1 MIMTKEKRFIEKEDL
16 IVFEEYAKNRKKIR
30 KDLVEFKK
38 NRRVSI
44 GPYAT
49 FYFESFETMLAQV
62 QEMLHIEKGG
72 DEQLKDELNA
82 YNPLIPKGKEL
93 VATLMFEIDDP
104 TSRVDFLGKVGGIEE
119 KIYIKVGEEIIKA
132 VPENDVDRTSSEG
145 KASSVQFVHFNFSS
159 KQIKKFKDLNNN
171 IQNQINLISQNTKKS
186 EEISQK
192 TLELENKLSKEISEI
207 CKKYQIPLHTD
218 AVQAV
223 GKVPINV
230 KELGVDALSV
240 SSHKINGPK
249 GIGAL
254 FIKKGLRVTPQILGG
269 GQENGMRSGT
279 ENVASIVGFG
289 KACEIAKERL
299 NENISHFQ
307 TLHSTMLSRVIKEIS
322 HVKLNGHSEKRI
334 FNNIHLTFM
343 GVNGEDL
350 IIKLDE
356 HGIAASTGS
365 ACSMHT
371 QKASHVL
378 QALGFNHEQITGSLR
393 MSFGYL
399 NTLDE
404 FNQTIDVLKKVVIE
418 LRSVSPYK
426 TKYNF

>member
-1 MIMTKEKRFIEKEDL
+1 MYGIPKLQGSHLDQNHIITSSIEHEAILQPCKEFENIGIKITYLPVDEHG
-16 IVFEEYAKNRKKIR
+16 IVDPNDIANSINSHTV
-30 KDLVEFKK
+30 L
-38 NRRVSI
+38 VSI
-44 GPYAT
+44 
-49 FYFESFETMLAQV
+49 MLANN
-62 QEMLHIEKGG
+62 E
-72 DEQLKDELNA
+72 
-82 YNPLIPKGKEL
+82 
-93 VATLMFEIDDP
+93 
-104 TSRVDFLGKVGGIEE
+104 VG
-119 KIYIKVGEEIIKA
+119 
-132 VPENDVDRTSSEG
+132 T
-145 KASSVQFVHFNFSS
+145 
-159 KQIKKFKDLNNN
+159 
-171 IQNQINLISQNTKKS
+171 IQPI
-186 EEISQK
+186 
-192 TLELENKLSKEISEI
+192 KEISEI

-254 FIKKGLRVTPQILGG
+254 FIKKGLRVSPQILGG

-299 NENISHFQ
+299 NENISHFE
-307 TLHSTMLSRVIKEIS
+307 TLHSTMLSRVIKEIR

-378 QALGFNHEQITGSLR
+378 KAMGFNHEQITGSLR

-404 FNQTIDVLKKVVIE
+404 VEQTIDVLKKVVSE

>member
-1 MIMTKEKRFIEKEDL
+1 LIYLDNAASTAVHPDVVKEMMPYFD
-16 IVFEEYAKNRKKIR
+16 VEYGNPSSIHQFGRKAKNAIQKARKQVAALVGAEPGEILFTSGGTESNNTILNGIVKLQGSEPDQNHIITSSIEHEAILRPCKEFENTGIKITYLPV
-30 KDLVEFKK
+30 DEHGIVNPDDIANSINSHTVL
-38 NRRVSI
+38 VSI
-44 GPYAT
+44 
-49 FYFESFETMLAQV
+49 
-62 QEMLHIEKGG
+62 
-72 DEQLKDELNA
+72 
-82 YNPLIPKGKEL
+82 
-93 VATLMFEIDDP
+93 MFANNE
-104 TSRVDFLGKVGGIEE
+104 VG
-119 KIYIKVGEEIIKA
+119 
-132 VPENDVDRTSSEG
+132 T
-145 KASSVQFVHFNFSS
+145 
-159 KQIKKFKDLNNN
+159 
-171 IQNQINLISQNTKKS
+171 IQPI
-186 EEISQK
+186 
-192 TLELENKLSKEISEI
+192 KEISEI

-223 GKVPINV
+223 GKIPINV
-230 KELGVDALSV
+230 KDLGVDALSI

-254 FIKKGLRVTPQILGG
+254 FIKKGLRVSPQILGG

-307 TLHSTMLSRVIKEIS
+307 TLHSTMLSRVIKEIP

-334 FNNIHLTFM
+334 FNNIHLTFL

-378 QALGFNHEQITGSLR
+378 KAMGFNHEQITGSLR

-404 FNQTIDVLKKVVIE
+404 VEQTIDVLKRVVSE

>member
-1 MIMTKEKRFIEKEDL
+1 LIYLDNAASTAVHPEVVKEMMPYFDIQYGNPSSIHQFGRK
-16 IVFEEYAKNRKKIR
+16 AKNAIQKARKQVAALIGAEPDEILFTSGGTESNNTILYGIPKLQGSHLDQNHIITSSIEHEAILQPCKEFENIGIKITYLPVDER
-30 KDLVEFKK
+30 GIVDPNDIANSINSQTVL
-38 NRRVSI
+38 VSI
-44 GPYAT
+44 
-49 FYFESFETMLAQV
+49 MLANN
-62 QEMLHIEKGG
+62 E
-72 DEQLKDELNA
+72 
-82 YNPLIPKGKEL
+82 
-93 VATLMFEIDDP
+93 
-104 TSRVDFLGKVGGIEE
+104 VG
-119 KIYIKVGEEIIKA
+119 
-132 VPENDVDRTSSEG
+132 T
-145 KASSVQFVHFNFSS
+145 
-159 KQIKKFKDLNNN
+159 
-171 IQNQINLISQNTKKS
+171 IQPI
-186 EEISQK
+186 
-192 TLELENKLSKEISEI
+192 KEISEI

-254 FIKKGLRVTPQILGG
+254 FIKKGLRVDPRILGG

-299 NENISHFQ
+299 NENISHFE
-307 TLHSTMLSRVIKEIS
+307 TLHSSMLSRVVKEIS
-322 HVKLNGHSEKRI
+322 HVKLNGHPEKRI
-334 FNNIHLTFM
+334 FNNIHLTFL

-350 IIKLDE
+350 IIKMDE
-356 HGIAASTGS
+356 LGIAASTGS
-365 ACSMHT
+365 ACSVHT

-378 QALGFNHEQITGSLR
+378 KAMGFNHEQITGSLR
-393 MSFGYL
+393 ISFGYM

-404 FNQTIDVLKKVVIE
+404 VDQTVEVLKKVVAE

>member
-1 MIMTKEKRFIEKEDL
+1 MIYFDNAASTAVHPEVVKEMMPYFDTQYGNPSSIHQFGRKAKNAIEK
-16 IVFEEYAKNRKKIR
+16 ARK
-30 KDLVEFKK
+30 
-38 NRRVSI
+38 
-44 GPYAT
+44 
-49 FYFESFETMLAQV
+49 Q
-62 QEMLHIEKGG
+62 
-72 DEQLKDELNA
+72 
-82 YNPLIPKGKEL
+82 
-93 VATLMFEIDDP
+93 VATLIGAEPNEILF
-104 TSRVDFLGKVGGIEE
+104 TSGGTESNNTILDGVLTSNSEPYPE
-119 KIYIKVGEEIIKA
+119 HII
-132 VPENDVDRTSSEG
+132 TSSIEHEAVLQPCKEFENVG
-145 KASSVQFVHFNFSS
+145 
-159 KQIKKFKDLNNN
+159 IKITYLPVDEHGIVNPDDITNSINEQTVMVSIMFANNEVGT
-171 IQNQINLISQNTKKS
+171 IQPI
-186 EEISQK
+186 
-192 TLELENKLSKEISEI
+192 KEISEI

-223 GKVPINV
+223 GKIPINV
-230 KELGVDALSV
+230 KDLGVDALSI

-254 FIKKGLRVTPQILGG
+254 FIKKGLMVTPQILGG

-299 NENISHFQ
+299 NRNISHFQ
-307 TLHSTMLSRVIKEIS
+307 TLHSSILSKITKEIS
-322 HVKLNGHSEKRI
+322 HVKLNGHPEKRI
-334 FNNIHLTFM
+334 FNNVHLTFM

-365 ACSMHT
+365 ACSVHT

-378 QALGFNHEQITGSLR
+378 KAMGFNHEQITGSLR
-393 MSFGYL
+393 ISFGYM

-404 FNQTIDVLKKVVIE
+404 IDQTVEVLKKVVSE

>member
-1 MIMTKEKRFIEKEDL
+1 LIYLDNAASTAVHPEVVKEMLPYFDVQYGNPSSIHQFGRK
-16 IVFEEYAKNRKKIR
+16 AKNAIQKARKQVAALVGAEPNEILFTSGGTESNNTILDGVLKRSGEPDPEHIITSSIEHEAILQPCKDFENVGIKITYLPV
-30 KDLVEFKK
+30 DEYGIVDPDDIANSINSHTVL
-38 NRRVSI
+38 VSI
-44 GPYAT
+44 
-49 FYFESFETMLAQV
+49 
-62 QEMLHIEKGG
+62 
-72 DEQLKDELNA
+72 
-82 YNPLIPKGKEL
+82 
-93 VATLMFEIDDP
+93 MFANNE
-104 TSRVDFLGKVGGIEE
+104 VG
-119 KIYIKVGEEIIKA
+119 
-132 VPENDVDRTSSEG
+132 T
-145 KASSVQFVHFNFSS
+145 
-159 KQIKKFKDLNNN
+159 
-171 IQNQINLISQNTKKS
+171 IQPI
-186 EEISQK
+186 
-192 TLELENKLSKEISEI
+192 KEISEI

-230 KELGVDALSV
+230 KDLGVDALSI

-254 FIKKGLRVTPQILGG
+254 FIKKGLTVTPQILGG

-289 KACEIAKERL
+289 KACEIAKDKL
-299 NENISHFQ
+299 SDNISHF
-307 TLHSTMLSRVIKEIS
+307 HSLYSLMLTKTIKEIT
-322 HVKLNGHSEKRI
+322 HVKLNGHPEKRI

-365 ACSMHT
+365 ACSVHT

-378 QALGFNHEQITGSLR
+378 KAMGFNHEQITGSLR
-393 MSFGYL
+393 LSFGYM

-404 FNQTIDVLKKVVIE
+404 INQTVEILKKVVSE

>member
-1 MIMTKEKRFIEKEDL
+1 LIYLDNAASTAVHPEVVKEMLPYFDIQYGNPSSIHRFGRK
-16 IVFEEYAKNRKKIR
+16 AKNAIQKARKQVAALIGTEPDEILFTSGGTESNNTILYGIPKLHEMTHVNFKLENNHIITSSIEHEAVLKPCKKLEEMGLKITYIPV
-30 KDLVEFKK
+30 DEHGIVDYNDIANSITENTVL
-38 NRRVSI
+38 VSI
-44 GPYAT
+44 
-49 FYFESFETMLAQV
+49 MLANN
-62 QEMLHIEKGG
+62 E
-72 DEQLKDELNA
+72 
-82 YNPLIPKGKEL
+82 
-93 VATLMFEIDDP
+93 
-104 TSRVDFLGKVGGIEE
+104 VG
-119 KIYIKVGEEIIKA
+119 
-132 VPENDVDRTSSEG
+132 T
-145 KASSVQFVHFNFSS
+145 
-159 KQIKKFKDLNNN
+159 
-171 IQNQINLISQNTKKS
+171 IQPI
-186 EEISQK
+186 
-192 TLELENKLSKEISEI
+192 KEISKI
-207 CKKYQIPLHTD
+207 CKKYQIPLHPD

-230 KELGVDALSV
+230 KELGVDALSI

-249 GIGAL
+249 GVGAL
-254 FIKKGLRVTPQILGG
+254 FIKKGLTIAPEILGG

-289 KACEIAKERL
+289 KACEIAKEKL

-307 TLHSTMLSRVIKEIS
+307 TLHSSMLSRIVKEIP
-322 HVKLNGHSEKRI
+322 HVKLNGHTEKRI
-334 FNNIHLTFM
+334 FNNIHLTFL

-365 ACSMHT
+365 ACSVHT

-378 QALGFNHEQITGSLR
+378 KAMSFNHEQITGSLR
-393 MSFGYL
+393 ISFGYM

-404 FNQTIDVLKKVVIE
+404 VKQAVEVLKKVVAE

>member
-1 MIMTKEKRFIEKEDL
+1 LIYFDNAASTAVHPEVVKEMLPYFDVQYGNPSSIHQFGRK
-16 IVFEEYAKNRKKIR
+16 AKNAIQKARKQVAALIGAEPDEILFTSGGTESNNTILYGIPKLQGSHLDQNHIITSSIEHEAILQPCKEFENIGIKITYLPV
-30 KDLVEFKK
+30 DEHGIVNPDDITNSINPHTVL
-38 NRRVSI
+38 VSI
-44 GPYAT
+44 
-49 FYFESFETMLAQV
+49 
-62 QEMLHIEKGG
+62 
-72 DEQLKDELNA
+72 
-82 YNPLIPKGKEL
+82 
-93 VATLMFEIDDP
+93 MFANNE
-104 TSRVDFLGKVGGIEE
+104 VG
-119 KIYIKVGEEIIKA
+119 
-132 VPENDVDRTSSEG
+132 T
-145 KASSVQFVHFNFSS
+145 
-159 KQIKKFKDLNNN
+159 
-171 IQNQINLISQNTKKS
+171 IQPI
-186 EEISQK
+186 
-192 TLELENKLSKEISEI
+192 KEISEI

-230 KELGVDALSV
+230 KELGVDALSI

-254 FIKKGLRVTPQILGG
+254 FIKKGLKIVPYITGG
-269 GQENGMRSGT
+269 GQENGLRSGT

-289 KACEIAKERL
+289 KACEIAKERF

-307 TLHSTMLSRVIKEIS
+307 TLHSSMLSRIVKEIP
-322 HVKLNGHSEKRI
+322 HVKLNGHPEKRI
-334 FNNIHLTFM
+334 FNNIHFTFL

-365 ACSMHT
+365 ACSVHT

-378 QALGFNHEQITGSLR
+378 KAMDFNHEQITGSLR
-393 MSFGYL
+393 MSFGYM

-404 FNQTIDVLKKVVIE
+404 VEQTVEVLKMVVAE
-418 LRSVSPYK
+418 LRRVSPYK

>member
-1 MIMTKEKRFIEKEDL
+1 MIYLDNAASTVVHPEVVKEMIPYFDTQYGNPSSIHQFGRK
-16 IVFEEYAKNRKKIR
+16 AKNAIQKARKQVAALIGAEPDEILFTSGGTESNNIILYGISNIPLRTRSTKKDRNHIITSSIEHEAILQPCKNLEEIGCKITYLPVDESGMV
-30 KDLVEFKK
+30 DLPDVANSLTEDTII
-38 NRRVSI
+38 VSI
-44 GPYAT
+44 
-49 FYFESFETMLAQV
+49 
-62 QEMLHIEKGG
+62 
-72 DEQLKDELNA
+72 
-82 YNPLIPKGKEL
+82 
-93 VATLMFEIDDP
+93 MFANNE
-104 TSRVDFLGKVGGIEE
+104 VG
-119 KIYIKVGEEIIKA
+119 
-132 VPENDVDRTSSEG
+132 T
-145 KASSVQFVHFNFSS
+145 
-159 KQIKKFKDLNNN
+159 
-171 IQNQINLISQNTKKS
+171 IQPI
-186 EEISQK
+186 
-192 TLELENKLSKEISEI
+192 KEISEL
-207 CKKYQIPLHTD
+207 CKKYDVLFHTD

-249 GIGAL
+249 GVGAL
-254 FIKKGLRVTPQILGG
+254 FIKKGFTVAAHIVGG

-299 NENISHFQ
+299 VENSSHSKK
-307 TLHSTMLSRVIKEIS
+307 LHSLMLEKITKEIS
-322 HVKLNGHSEKRI
+322 HVKLNGHPEERI
-334 FNNIHLTFM
+334 FNNLHLTFV

-365 ACSMHT
+365 ACSVHT

-378 QALGFNHEQITGSLR
+378 KAMGFNHEQITGSLR
-393 MSFGYL
+393 ISFGYM

-404 FNQTIDVLKKVVIE
+404 VKQAVEVLKKVVAE

>member
-1 MIMTKEKRFIEKEDL
+1 MIYLDNAASTAVHPEVVKEMMPYFDSQYGNPSSIHQFGRK
-16 IVFEEYAKNRKKIR
+16 AKNAIQKARKQVAALIRAEPDEILFTSGGTESNNTILYGIPKLQGSHLDQNHIITSSIEHEAILQPCKEFENIGIKITYLPV
-30 KDLVEFKK
+30 DEHGIVDPNDIANSINSHTVL
-38 NRRVSI
+38 VSI
-44 GPYAT
+44 
-49 FYFESFETMLAQV
+49 
-62 QEMLHIEKGG
+62 
-72 DEQLKDELNA
+72 
-82 YNPLIPKGKEL
+82 
-93 VATLMFEIDDP
+93 MFANNE
-104 TSRVDFLGKVGGIEE
+104 VG
-119 KIYIKVGEEIIKA
+119 
-132 VPENDVDRTSSEG
+132 T
-145 KASSVQFVHFNFSS
+145 
-159 KQIKKFKDLNNN
+159 
-171 IQNQINLISQNTKKS
+171 IQPI
-186 EEISQK
+186 
-192 TLELENKLSKEISEI
+192 KEISEI

-230 KELGVDALSV
+230 KELGVDALSI

-254 FIKKGLRVTPQILGG
+254 FIKKGLKIVPYITGG
-269 GQENGMRSGT
+269 GQENGLRSGT

-307 TLHSTMLSRVIKEIS
+307 TLHSSMLSKIVKEIS
-322 HVKLNGHSEKRI
+322 HVKLNGHPGKRI
-334 FNNIHLTFM
+334 FNNIHLTFL
-343 GVNGEDL
+343 GVQGEDL

-365 ACSMHT
+365 ACSVHT

-378 QALGFNHEQITGSLR
+378 KAMGFNHEQITGSLR
-393 MSFGYL
+393 MSFGYM
-399 NTLDE
+399 NTLNE
-404 FNQTIDVLKKVVIE
+404 VEQTVEVLKKVVAE

>member
-1 MIMTKEKRFIEKEDL
+1 LIYLDNAASTAVHPEVVKEMMPYFDVQYGNPSSIHQFGRK
-16 IVFEEYAKNRKKIR
+16 AKNAIQKARK
-30 KDLVEFKK
+30 
-38 NRRVSI
+38 
-44 GPYAT
+44 
-49 FYFESFETMLAQV
+49 Q
-62 QEMLHIEKGG
+62 
-72 DEQLKDELNA
+72 
-82 YNPLIPKGKEL
+82 
-93 VATLMFEIDDP
+93 VATLIGAESDEILF
-104 TSRVDFLGKVGGIEE
+104 TSGGTESNNTILYGIP
-119 KIYIKVGEEIIKA
+119 KLQGSHLDQNHII
-132 VPENDVDRTSSEG
+132 TSSIEHEAILQPCKEFENIG
-145 KASSVQFVHFNFSS
+145 
-159 KQIKKFKDLNNN
+159 IKITYLPVDEHGIVDPNDIANSINSQTVLVSIMLANNEVGT
-171 IQNQINLISQNTKKS
+171 IQPI
-186 EEISQK
+186 
-192 TLELENKLSKEISEI
+192 KEISEI

-254 FIKKGLRVTPQILGG
+254 FIKKGLRVAPQILGG

-307 TLHSTMLSRVIKEIS
+307 TLHSSTLSRIIKEIP
-322 HVKLNGHSEKRI
+322 HVKLNGHPDKRI
-334 FNNIHLTFM
+334 FNNIHLTFL

-356 HGIAASTGS
+356 YGVAASTGS
-365 ACSMHT
+365 ACSIHT

-378 QALGFNHEQITGSLR
+378 QAMGFNHEQITGSLR
-393 MSFGYL
+393 ISFGYL

-404 FNQTIDVLKKVVIE
+404 VDQTVEVLKKVVAE

>member
-1 MIMTKEKRFIEKEDL
+1 LIYLDNAASTAVHPEVVKEMMPYFDSQYGNPSSIHQFGRK
-16 IVFEEYAKNRKKIR
+16 AKNAIQKARKQVAALIGAEPDEILFTSGGTESNNTILYGIPKLQGSHLDQNHIITSSIEHEAILQPCKEFENIGIKITYLPV
-30 KDLVEFKK
+30 DEHGIVDPNDIANSINSHTVL
-38 NRRVSI
+38 VSI
-44 GPYAT
+44 
-49 FYFESFETMLAQV
+49 MLANN
-62 QEMLHIEKGG
+62 E
-72 DEQLKDELNA
+72 
-82 YNPLIPKGKEL
+82 
-93 VATLMFEIDDP
+93 
-104 TSRVDFLGKVGGIEE
+104 VG
-119 KIYIKVGEEIIKA
+119 
-132 VPENDVDRTSSEG
+132 T
-145 KASSVQFVHFNFSS
+145 
-159 KQIKKFKDLNNN
+159 
-171 IQNQINLISQNTKKS
+171 IQPI
-186 EEISQK
+186 
-192 TLELENKLSKEISEI
+192 KEISEI

-249 GIGAL
+249 GVGAL
-254 FIKKGLRVTPQILGG
+254 FIKKGIKPNPIILGG

-289 KACEIAKERL
+289 KACEIAKEKL

-307 TLHSTMLSRVIKEIS
+307 TLHSSILSKIVKEIS
-322 HVKLNGHSEKRI
+322 DVKLNGHLEKRI
-334 FNNIHLTFM
+334 FNNIHLTFL

-365 ACSMHT
+365 ACSVHT

-378 QALGFNHEQITGSLR
+378 KAMGFNHEQITGSLR
-393 MSFGYL
+393 ISFGYT

-404 FNQTIDVLKKVVIE
+404 INQTVEVLKKVVSE

>member
-1 MIMTKEKRFIEKEDL
+1 MIYLDNAASTAVHPEVVKEMLPYFDVQYGNPSSIHQFGRK
-16 IVFEEYAKNRKKIR
+16 AKNAIQKARKQVAVLIGAEPDEILFTSGGTESNNTILYGFPTLRDVSHVSFSFDKNHIITSSIEHEAILEPCKKLEEKGVKITYLPV
-30 KDLVEFKK
+30 DEHGIIDSNDVTNSIAENTVL
-38 NRRVSI
+38 VSI
-44 GPYAT
+44 
-49 FYFESFETMLAQV
+49 
-62 QEMLHIEKGG
+62 
-72 DEQLKDELNA
+72 
-82 YNPLIPKGKEL
+82 
-93 VATLMFEIDDP
+93 MFANNE
-104 TSRVDFLGKVGGIEE
+104 VG
-119 KIYIKVGEEIIKA
+119 
-132 VPENDVDRTSSEG
+132 T
-145 KASSVQFVHFNFSS
+145 
-159 KQIKKFKDLNNN
+159 
-171 IQNQINLISQNTKKS
+171 IQPI
-186 EEISQK
+186 
-192 TLELENKLSKEISEI
+192 KEISEI

-230 KELGVDALSV
+230 KELGVDALSI

-254 FIKKGLRVTPQILGG
+254 FIKKGLKIVPYITGG
-269 GQENGMRSGT
+269 GQENGLRSGT

-289 KACEIAKERL
+289 KACEIAKERF

-307 TLHSTMLSRVIKEIS
+307 TLHSSMLSRIVKEIP
-322 HVKLNGHSEKRI
+322 HVKLNGHPEKRI
-334 FNNIHLTFM
+334 FNNIHFTFL

-365 ACSMHT
+365 ACSVHT

-378 QALGFNHEQITGSLR
+378 KAMDFNHEQITGSLR
-393 MSFGYL
+393 MSFGYM

-404 FNQTIDVLKKVVIE
+404 VEQTVEVLKMVVAE
-418 LRSVSPYK
+418 LRRVSPYK

>member
-1 MIMTKEKRFIEKEDL
+1 MIYFDNAASTAVHPEVVKEMLPYFDVQYGNPSSIHQFGRK
-16 IVFEEYAKNRKKIR
+16 AKNAIQKARKQVAA
-30 KDLVEFKK
+30 LVGAE
-38 NRRVSI
+38 
-44 GPYAT
+44 P
-49 FYFESFETMLAQV
+49 
-62 QEMLHIEKGG
+62 
-72 DEQLKDELNA
+72 D
-82 YNPLIPKGKEL
+82 
-93 VATLMFEIDDP
+93 
-104 TSRVDFLGKVGGIEE
+104 
-119 KIYIKVGEEIIKA
+119 EIIFTSGGTESNNTILMGIQA
-132 VPENDVDRTSSEG
+132 FRPEKNHVITSSIEHEAILEPCRDLEKNG
-145 KASSVQFVHFNFSS
+145 VKVTYLSVDEHGIVNPNDITNSINPQTVIVSVMFA
-159 KQIKKFKDLNNN
+159 NNEVGT
-171 IQNQINLISQNTKKS
+171 IQPI
-186 EEISQK
+186 
-192 TLELENKLSKEISEI
+192 KEISKI
-207 CKKYQIPLHTD
+207 CNKYQIPLHTD

-230 KELGVDALSV
+230 KELGVDALSI

-249 GIGAL
+249 GVGAL
-254 FIKKGLRVTPQILGG
+254 FIKKGLTIAPEILGG

-299 NENISHFQ
+299 NENISHFR
-307 TLHSTMLSRVIKEIS
+307 TLHSSMLSKIVKEIP
-322 HVKLNGHSEKRI
+322 HVKLNGHTEKRI
-334 FNNIHLTFM
+334 FNNIHLTFL

-365 ACSMHT
+365 ACSVHT

-378 QALGFNHEQITGSLR
+378 KAMGFNHEQITGSLR
-393 MSFGYL
+393 ISFGYM

-404 FNQTIDVLKKVVIE
+404 VDQTVEVLKKVVAE